1 MKVTQGSQAP
11 IRLLVAVAGALAA
24 TAGGQNLTSTPIL
37 TLHPAVEISM
47 PTEPGKV
54 YQMQVSSDLQSW
66 QNHGAPVFGTG
77 RPLLQPM
84 SGAADRFFR
93 LNVLS
98 TPLMGDAPWS
108 IEGTTLQL
116 NEGTRTVRYDFQA
129 NGIGHSLTG
138 ITRIPFTWTWLR
150 DGLSCGRAELTFP
163 EHVKDVIQLKYAA
176 PKIGQFSRKSYL
188 GTRLDNTDAGTFGPA
203 LGTASPLVPASIV
216 GRSFALSEQPG
227 GNALSVVS
235 PNAGTRL
242 MDGTHTS
249 FSGNWLVT
257 GHGTARLTANF
268 SATHGE
274 DYRFTF
280 TSALTGRY
288 TRQTFTEGVF
298 RDEDLGNFCLTT
310 AP

>member
-1 MKVTQGSQAP
+1 MKVTQGSQTS
-11 IRLLVAVAGALAA
+11 IRFLVAVAGALAA
-24 TAGGQNLTSTPIL
+24 TAGGQIITSTPIM
-37 TLHPAVEISM
+37 TVHPVAEISM
-47 PTEPGKV
+47 PTKPGKV
-54 YQMQVSSDLQSW
+54 YQMQASSDLQSW
-66 QNHGAPVFGTG
+66 QNHGEPVFGTG
-77 RPLLQPM
+77 TPLLRSM
-84 SGAADRFFR
+84 SGGANRFFR
-93 LNVLS
+93 LEVLS

-108 IEGTTLQL
+108 IEGTNLQL
-116 NEGTRTVRYDFQA
+116 NEGTRTVRYEFQA
-129 NGIGHSLTG
+129 NGIGNALSG
-138 ITRIPFTWTWLR
+138 ITRNPFTWTWLR
-150 DGLSCGRAELTFP
+150 DGLCCGRAELTFP
-163 EHVKDVIQLKYAA
+163 ENVKDVIQLNYAA
-176 PKIGQFSRKSYL
+176 PKIGQFLRKTYL

-203 LGTASPLVPASIV
+203 PSTASPLVPASIV
-216 GRSFALSEQPG
+216 GRTFAFSEQPG

-242 MDGTHTS
+242 MDGTNTS

-257 GHGTARLTANF
+257 GQSTARLTANF

-288 TRQTFTEGVF
+288 SRQTFTEGVF